1 MAGLCSA
8 CFLILFLSASALMA
22 GEGKAEAMQG
32 VRIENAWVRAMPPS
46 QPNTAAYLTLHNGSD
61 RALQV
66 IGARSEPIA
75 RVEMHSSREVDGML
89 SMEQLDQ
96 VAVAPGQVIAFAP
109 GGMHLMMMGLK
120 KMPAAGEQVKLC
132 LEFKSGASVCAEA
145 EVRRV
150 APSADDA
157 MQHNHH

>member
-1 MAGLCSA
+1 MAGLYSA
-8 CFLILFLSASALMA
+8 CFLILLVLAPALSAA
-22 GEGKAEAMQG
+22 EGPAEVKLA
-32 VRIENAWVRAMPPS
+32 VRIDNAWVRAMPPS
-46 QPNTAAYLTLHNGSD
+46 QPNTAAYMTLHNGSD
-61 RALQV
+61 RALQI

-75 RVEMHSSREVDGML
+75 RVEMHTSREVDGML

-96 VAVAPGQVIAFAP
+96 VMVAPGQVIVFAP
-109 GGMHLMMMGLK
+109 GGMHLMMLGLK

-150 APSADDA
+150 APSADDDKH
-157 MQHNHH
+157 HNHH